1 MIPVSIILKNA
12 VLDNTRVDDVRLT
25 LFISSTITIT
35 IVRIVSDAKDE
46 IVAIK
51 NVLRSL
57 FSLDL
62 YAKIIEKNIIDK
74 NIKNSTTTNIIN
86 KVMARI
92 TENSPD
98 IIIDKNNF
106 KVSRSVGEA
115 NIIISEITRVINPKS
130 ISISAVKNLELS
142 SCVFVTG
149 KVCVR

>member
-62 YAKIIEKNIIDK
+62 YAKTIEKNIIDK

-106 KVSRSVGEA
+106 KVSRSVG
-115 NIIISEITRVINPKS
+115 
-130 ISISAVKNLELS
+130 
-142 SCVFVTG
+142 
-149 KVCVR
+149 